1 MNRSGIYKITNSI
14 NGKVYIGSAVNIKQR
29 WFLHT
34 STLDRGIHCNVHLQ
48 RSWNKFGKN
57 NFDFSVIENCKPE
70 LLIAREQYH
79 LDEYRSHSKVYNI
92 CQTAGSI
99 AGVKFSEE
107 SKMKISDA
115 TRGTNNP
122 FYGKV
127 HTEETKEKIGNL
139 AKLRMIDKTKHPMFS
154 KHHTADAKKKL
165 SIAHTGMTATEQT
178 RQKMS
183 AAQSGINNGFYG
195 KRHSEATK
203 AKIAALATGRKV
215 SEKTRQKLSAAGLGR
230 QHSTETRIKI
240 GLAGKGRKQS
250 PESVARRL
258 KSAWITRKSQGLAA

>member
-1 MNRSGIYKITNSI
+1 MNKSGIYKITNLI

-34 STLDRGIHCNVHLQ
+34 STLDRGIHCNIHLQ
-48 RSWNKFGKN
+48 RSWNKFGKS
-57 NFDFSVIENCKPE
+57 NFEFSVIENCKPE

-79 LDEYRSHSKVYNI
+79 LDEYRSHSELYNI
-92 CQTAGSI
+92 CQIAGSI

-115 TRGTNNP
+115 TRGSNNP

-139 AKLRMIDKTKHPMFS
+139 AKLRMINKTKHPMFG

-183 AAQSGINNGFYG
+183 AGQSGINNGFYG
-195 KRHSEATK
+195 KRHSDATK
-203 AKIAALATGRKV
+203 AKIAESARGRIT
-215 SEKTRQKLSAAGLGR
+215 SEETRKKISAAGLGR
-230 QHSTETRIKI
+230 KHSDATKIKI

-258 KSAWITRKSQGLAA
+258 KSAWITRRSQGLAA